1 MRKFRNNEEAFTGLE
16 AAIVLIAFVVV
27 AAVFSYVVLGAG
39 FFTTQKSQEVIYA
52 GVESAASNVVVKG
65 DVYGIA
71 NSDSVAKVQYI
82 QFDVGLAAGGYPID
96 VEQLYIIYSD
106 TKTTPTTLV
115 AAEDFYDNTT
125 DKSPAKGEWFI
136 AHKSGSDVKPGD
148 HILKFGQ
155 TFTIKMNPL
164 DGIPTREAFHI
175 EIKPEVGASLAVSR
189 TVPPSLTKTTLL
201 T

>member
-1 MRKFRNNEEAFTGLE
+1 
-16 AAIVLIAFVVV
+16 
-27 AAVFSYVVLGAG
+27 
-39 FFTTQKSQEVIYA
+39 
-52 GVESAASNVVVKG
+52 VKG

-71 NSDSVAKVQYI
+71 NTASVAQVKYI

-115 AAEDFYDNTT
+115 AADPGFYDNTT
-125 DKSPAKGEWFI
+125 DKSPLKGQWFI
-136 AHKSGSDVKPGD
+136 SHKSGSDVKDDD

>member
-65 DVYGIA
+65 DVYGIQDDV
-71 NSDSVAKVQYI
+71 NTTNVSYI
-82 QFDVGLAAGGYPID
+82 QFDLGLAAGGYPID

-115 AAEDFYDNTT
+115 AAEDFYDNSTNPGT
-125 DKSPAKGEWFI
+125 GEWLI
-136 AHKSGSDVKPGD
+136 SHKSGSDVKPDD

-155 TFTIKMNPL
+155 TFTIKMNPIG
-164 DGIPTREAFHI
+164 GIPTREAFHI